1 MPETEVMIQQ
11 KVRKKN
17 ICFNVRFQYS
27 ESKIMEKNKMTQL
40 KSLAMLKYESRNS
53 LHAVQYR

>member
-1 MPETEVMIQQ
+1 MIQQ

-27 ESKIMEKNKMTQL
+27 QSKIMEKNKMTPL